1 MTAVHAVDGAE
12 LWWVYADGAH
22 ELQAGDRVVARLDIG
37 AITTAQ
43 AEAAEGQWEFEHR
56 GMFFPK
62 VVIRPTAAV
71 AAAGDAAGSAGD
83 AQGVPPTAWVVATWR
98 VTPTWR
104 GAWIL
109 RTPHGRTLRW
119 RQARVTSPDWVC
131 EDEEGHPL
139 IACRLTEGAALA
151 EVQLAPSAQRVP
163 ELALVLLLG
172 WYLVE
177 VWEYLV
183 QTGG

>member
-1 MTAVHAVDGAE
+1 MPTMTAVHAVDGAE

-71 AAAGDAAGSAGD
+71 AAAGDAAGSAGVHH
-83 AQGVPPTAWVVATWR
+83 ATESPSRWPPRRSRA
-98 VTPTWR
+98 
-104 GAWIL
+104 G
-109 RTPHGRTLRW
+109 
-119 RQARVTSPDWVC
+119 
-131 EDEEGHPL
+131 
-139 IACRLTEGAALA
+139 
-151 EVQLAPSAQRVP
+151 
-163 ELALVLLLG
+163 
-172 WYLVE
+172 
-177 VWEYLV
+177 
-183 QTGG
+183 